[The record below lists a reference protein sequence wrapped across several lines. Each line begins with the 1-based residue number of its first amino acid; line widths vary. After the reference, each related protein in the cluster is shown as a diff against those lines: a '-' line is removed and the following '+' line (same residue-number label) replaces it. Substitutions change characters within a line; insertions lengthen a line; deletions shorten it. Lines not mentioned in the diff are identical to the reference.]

1 MTKGQR
7 LERLKSKDSV
17 LWWWSQKKHSASAY
31 AWQGSHLLYLLAFHI
46 AGPFV
51 CADNHHIQHTR
62 IFWLTRSKVTIPTPT
77 KLIYWFPPTG
87 DRLA

>member
-1 MTKGQR
+1 VEDDERRR

-17 LWWWSQKKHSASAY
+17 LWWSQKHSAAYY
-31 AWQGSHLLYLLAFHI
+31 AWQGSHLLYLSASNL
-46 AGPFV
+46 AGPLACV
-51 CADNHHIQHTR
+51 NNHYLQHTR
-62 IFWLTRSKVTIPTPT
+62 TFWLIHPRATIPT